1 MRKKRNFVAENFQK
15 IRTLSLI
22 KTFLGPTKKVNDI
35 KMAAGHTPLKVE
47 KIWFGFSYIHFLL
60 ALE

>member
-1 MRKKRNFVAENFQK
+1 MSKKRNFVAENFQK

-22 KTFLGPTKKVNDI
+22 KTFLAPTKKVNDI

-47 KIWFGFSYIHFLL
+47 KI
-60 ALE
+60 

>member
-1 MRKKRNFVAENFQK
+1 MRKKRNFVDENFQK

-22 KTFLGPTKKVNDI
+22 KIFLAPTKKVNDI
-35 KMAAGHTPLKVE
+35 KMAAGHIPLKVE
-47 KIWFGFSYIHFLL
+47 KIWFGFSYIHILL